1 MAYFWRAIPTTA
13 AGGLITLL
21 DEILVT
27 NANWSIYDA
36 AAAANCKVYECA
48 TAGAEFYLWVDD
60 NQADY
65 AKVAIYETWDSGAHS
80 GGGTNTSATDVRW
93 RKSGHTLWMVN
104 DTRVIYAHE
113 AGVHTH
119 AYYAG
124 QLKRF
129 VPAINSP
136 ILVGAKASPSSG
148 GNPLGQGGT
157 TSTDGVWLA
166 CNFTSSVVR
175 TAYCIGRDA
184 TTGAIGIPFWKAVRR
199 WYVSENIVYQATEN
213 IVLGRLDGAM
223 ATGADGDD
231 AGMGF
236 YKVILADGVQW
247 IGWAGG
253 QYVSVLRM
261 D

>member
-21 DEILVT
+21 DEIIPS

-36 AAAANCKVYECA
+36 AAGANCKVYECG
-48 TAGAEFYLWVDD
+48 TTGSEFYLWVDD

-65 AKVAIYETWDSGAHS
+65 AKVAIYETWDSVGHTGS
-80 GGGTNTSATDVRW
+80 GTNTSASDVRW
-93 RKSGHTLWMVN
+93 RKSGHTLWMIN

-113 AGVHTH
+113 AGAHTH

-129 VPAINSP
+129 VPGLNSP
-136 ILVGAKASPSSG
+136 ILVGAKSSPASD

-157 TSTDGVWLA
+157 TGSDGIWLV

-175 TAYCIGRDA
+175 YAYCIGHDT
-184 TTGAIGIPFWKAVRR
+184 TTGAIGLPFWKAVRR
-199 WYVSENIVYQATEN
+199 WYISENIVYQATEN
-213 IVLGRLDGAM
+213 IVLGRLDGVM
-223 ATGADGDD
+223 ATGTDGDD
-231 AGMGF
+231 AGMEF
-236 YKVILADGVQW
+236 YRVIVADGVQW
-247 IGWAGG
+247 IGWTGG
-253 QYVSVLRM
+253 QYVSLLRM